1 MKFSDSTSVSSNA
14 AGASPKRRSRY
25 AAVAIGAVTL
35 FVGAVALAAGED
47 GSGTESNSKAVSSTA
62 APEGA
67 GVSEAETAGAR
78 ETKDAPAIKTQEA
91 DHHRG
96 TDAKE
101 HKASSKAHKANA
113 TGDVDSEIIV
123 EGKQPQAQQHCAPT
137 QSTGSRLRKTV
148 CTTPAQ
154 QKANDKYS
162 EQQAQDYLRR
172 LSQQGTLAPENP
184 SPFIQSGIP

>member
-1 MKFSDSTSVSSNA
+1 MRLSDSISVSSDT
-14 AGASPKRRSRY
+14 AGASTPRRRSGY

-35 FVGAVALAAGED
+35 FVGAVALAAGTD
-47 GSGTESNSKAVSSTA
+47 GSGTESNSKTVSSTA
-62 APEGA
+62 PDAA
-67 GVSEAETAGAR
+67 GVSDVETTGAH
-78 ETKDAPAIKTQEA
+78 ETKDAPAISTQEA

-101 HKASSKAHKANA
+101 HKASSKAHKSSA
-113 TGDVDSEIIV
+113 TSDVESEIIV
-123 EGKQPQAQQHCAPT
+123 EGKQPQVPHCVPV

-154 QKANDKYS
+154 QQANDKYS

-172 LSQQGTLAPENP
+172 LSQQATIAPPNP